1 MPTAVPYDCRLE
13 PQNMTDPYHL
23 RRFLDAQA
31 DTYHHALDELKAGRK
46 QTHWMWFVFPQLA
59 GLGRSDM
66 AQRYAITGVD
76 EARAYLN
83 HPVLGQRL
91 EECAQ
96 AVLGWRD
103 RSARQ
108 ILGTPDDLKLRSSMT
123 LFALA
128 APQIPLFA
136 QVLTAFF
143 AGEHDKQTLQLV
155 GAGRAPGAQDEL
167 ARLAQLTLQHY
178 QHNAES
184 FREGTRDHDVSQN
197 MNALLRNIQAPA
209 PLQILDVGCGPGR
222 DLQRFTKL
230 GHHATGLDGC
240 ERFVAMARE
249 DSGCEVWLQDF
260 LALDLPTQRFDGI
273 FANAALFHIPSRK
286 LPTALRQ
293 LHQSLKPGGV
303 LFSSNPRGDDQ
314 EGWTGDRYAAYYRL
328 ETWQA
333 LLQAA
338 GFSELEH
345 FYRPT
350 GLPREQQPWL
360 ASVWRRQ

>member
-1 MPTAVPYDCRLE
+1 MSDA
-13 PQNMTDPYHL
+13 YHL
-23 RRFLDAQA
+23 QRFLDAQA
-31 DTYHHALDELKAGRK
+31 DTYQNALAELKAGHK
-46 QTHWMWFVFPQLA
+46 QTHWMWFVFPQMT

-66 AQRYAITGVD
+66 AQRYAITGID
-76 EARAYLN
+76 EARAYLD

-96 AVLGWRD
+96 TLLGWRE

-128 APQIPLFA
+128 APQNPLFA
-136 QVLTAFF
+136 EVLTAFF
-143 AGEHDKQTLQLV
+143 AGEHDEQTRQLA
-155 GAGRAPGAQDEL
+155 GAGHAPGAQDEL

-178 QHNAES
+178 QLNAES

-197 MNALLRNIQAPA
+197 MDALLRHIQAPA

-222 DLQRFTKL
+222 DLQRFTAL

-260 LALDLPTQRFDGI
+260 LALDLPAQRFDGI

-303 LFSSNPRGDDQ
+303 LFCSNPRGDDQ

-333 LLQAA
+333 LMHAA

-345 FYRPT
+345 FYRPA
-350 GLPREQQPWL
+350 GLPREHQPWL
-360 ASVWRRQ
+360 ASVWRREKR